1 MDVVINFFTAHKPQ
15 CVFFLVFMAACVPVL
30 YYYRRRN
37 PNPRFR
43 PTAGEMTLMTLFCA
57 FLSGGLAV
65 GLGGVFNEHQ
75 DFRKLAEKP
84 TGSEDLTDSSEAA
97 SRKAGNKAKKD
108 DATKLLDALK
118 GDK

>member
-1 MDVVINFFTAHKPQ
+1 METIVDFFKSHKPQ
-15 CVFFLVFMAACVPVL
+15 SVFFLVFMAACIPML

-43 PTAGEMTLMTLFCA
+43 PTVGEMTLMTLFCA

-75 DFRKLAEKP
+75 DFRKLADKP
-84 TGSEDLTDSSEAA
+84 TGSEDLTDSTSAG
-97 SRKAGNKAKKD
+97 RKSGNKPKKD
-108 DATKLLDALK
+108 DATKLIDAIK
-118 GDK
+118 GEK